1 MRDLMSVRVWDLA
14 MSREPVRVIDVAD
27 SLRPRLSELWE
38 TEKIFDRFEIAVVR
52 NPSSLQTRS
61 LLLVLLPLRRRLL
74 VALLVALS

>member
-1 MRDLMSVRVWDLA
+1 MSVRVWDLA